1 MLNILV
7 VDDSLII
14 RRTLSTLLE
23 KMGYT
28 VVGQAKIGQEAV
40 TSGAKGYILKPLNE
54 DKVKDAIEKVF
65 LF

>member
-28 VVGQAKIGQEAV
+28 VVGQAKTGQEAV